1 MYYYPVRKG
10 SEGLFEESNAPLA
23 STAGVRR
30 KLLGAVCLLA
40 AGSPDK
46 VVGDK
51 PDPCHSL

>member
-10 SEGLFEESNAPLA
+10 SVEESDAPLA

-30 KLLGAVCLLA
+30 KLLGAVCPLV

-46 VVGDK
+46 VDGDK